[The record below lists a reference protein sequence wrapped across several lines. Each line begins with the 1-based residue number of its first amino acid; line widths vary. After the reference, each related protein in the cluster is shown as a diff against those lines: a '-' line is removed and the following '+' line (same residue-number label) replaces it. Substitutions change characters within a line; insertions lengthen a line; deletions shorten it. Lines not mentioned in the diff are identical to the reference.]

1 MFCTSCGTS
10 FEGQFCPSCGTRTG
24 TAPGGTAAGGTG
36 GAAAAGV
43 VLPAIDSVIG
53 LRCGAFLIDVIPI
66 LLVTVILGLIPIAGG
81 IIAALISIAYWL
93 LRDINGASLGKMLLG
108 LKVVRKDGSESG
120 TQERILR
127 NITLIAGSVFM
138 LIPLA
143 GLVIGPAVALCVG
156 ILELVFLFTQKE
168 RLGDRIA
175 GTTVVRK

>member
-1 MFCTSCGTS
+1 MFCSSCGTS
-10 FEGQFCPSCGTRTG
+10 FDGQFCPSCGTRAG
-24 TAPGGTAAGGTG
+24 APAGSAAGGPAP
-36 GAAAAGV
+36 GAAASIT
-43 VLPAIDSVIG
+43 LPAIDSVIG
-53 LRCGAFLIDVIPI
+53 LRIGAVLIDVVPI
-66 LLVTVILGLIPIAGG
+66 IIVSIILGFVPIAGAILAG
-81 IIAALISIAYWL
+81 LISIAYWL

-127 NITLIAGSVFM
+127 NVTLIAGGVFS

-143 GLVIGPAVALCVG
+143 GIVLGPAIGLCVG
-156 ILELVFLFTQKE
+156 IVELVFLFTQKE